1 MMMEPIPNMNKVFSL
16 LSQQERQAHVE
27 CVDPQ
32 MVVNVVDMVH
42 KLQGE
47 EDPEG
52 EVEVAQGVALE
63 DVVSPTKCVPYV
75 SKQAKQANWLI
86 PTL

>member
-1 MMMEPIPNMNKVFSL
+1 
-16 LSQQERQAHVE
+16 
-27 CVDPQ
+27 

-52 EVEVAQGVALE
+52 EVEVALE
-63 DVVSPTKCVPYV
+63 DVVSPTECVPYV
-75 SKQAKQANWLI
+75 AK
-86 PTL
+86 